1 MHFVGDT
8 IDATKNNEK
17 WSSLKKIVMIAG
29 YLPEYALTLL
39 AAHHSKVYTNGE
51 HLVQKLSKYGIK
63 ATAVISSTVSEIS
76 LVTPNA
82 FKLHFQL
89 RLIYIGY
96 IRYAKGVNTLM
107 ELWIKLKLEYPD
119 FKFEVIG
126 NGEMFADVQKFVVD
140 NNLINNVIL
149 HGHVDNRNKIN
160 QLLRASDLF
169 VFPSLSEGS
178 PRVVIE
184 AMAQGTPV
192 ISTPVGSLPTTF
204 VEGETIRFFDY
215 HDVDRAFKIIKEF
228 VDNPEPFIFQ
238 RDKAYELV
246 KNNYTIEA
254 FLGKI
259 FAH

>member
-1 MHFVGDT
+1 
-8 IDATKNNEK
+8 
-17 WSSLKKIVMIAG
+17 MIAG

-204 VEGETIRFFDY
+204 VEGETIRFLITTMLIGLL
-215 HDVDRAFKIIKEF
+215 K
-228 VDNPEPFIFQ
+228 
-238 RDKAYELV
+238 L
-246 KNNYTIEA
+246 
-254 FLGKI
+254 
-259 FAH
+259 